1 MSDKIYTEQDVLIH
15 KAEAV
20 RYERQKWEETVQI
33 LRGALKMIIEED
45 DTGPMQ
51 FELRENGPSQA
62 IGRGKGKFAKIA
74 SLAIASSKLTS
85 DEILMHVMRMG

>member
-1 MSDKIYTEQDVLIH
+1 MSDKIYTEHDLLIH

-20 RYERQKWEETVQI
+20 RYERQKFEETLQI

-45 DTGPMQ
+45 DTGEMQ

-74 SLAIASSKLTS
+74 SVALSSK
-85 DEILMHVMRMG
+85 